1 MCVERSV
8 QPQNNAGYDKPSYSI
23 LSHPNDSE
31 HRIFLSVSIRC
42 LYTVCCSSSLSHS
55 FDTTYGRLS
64 TPTFYLSSSITLLLL
79 PAAHVVFTAEPPNR
93 RTAQRDITV
102 HSRYHSIML
111 VHNISRLFVE
121 PSSTVAGSKYFA
133 SLYVQMLPVVRSCH
147 RQSLVISNMD
157 IVPFYGA
164 TEI

>member
-93 RTAQRDITV
+93 RTAEPHSAISQSIVATIPSCLCITFLDYLLNRRQPLQV
-102 HSRYHSIML
+102 PNTLLRYMFRCCRS
-111 VHNISRLFVE
+111 FV
-121 PSSTVAGSKYFA
+121 
-133 SLYVQMLPVVRSCH
+133 
-147 RQSLVISNMD
+147 LVIGSH
-157 IVPFYGA
+157 
-164 TEI
+164 